1 MADDKKDLTNLKSK
15 LQLKTRRDLEP
26 EPAPVVAPSAAAP
39 EPEKKPL
46 DDFALPFDQ
55 QPAFSE
61 EDAESHLAA
70 DEIALSDGSAHKG
83 KGAIMTIAI
92 VVALLA
98 VGITGLMFG
107 RVFKARA
114 IENVRIDEALS
125 VKQFMD
131 KSKTVEGKKVYDA
144 VEDFIVEI
152 NTFIGEVE
160 KARKDGKTP
169 VQMKPRIVEFL
180 GQCDAFVKNNTY
192 FPPSKVFP
200 TNLFNADVLSVGL
213 PVVLNVKQLYD
224 ATERAASMHAKI
236 KALETPKAAVNVS
249 VFIDVQEESFTPKKV
264 KEEDPE
270 PGAVQ
275 IKRASVTLV
284 DAGGIEEN
292 PMWAEASKRERRAMP
307 QWLIPFSVPGD
318 KAVKA
323 ARTDQIGQLDVQP
336 LLTKKDQAFV
346 NNLIGDALALVYE
359 MKASAA
365 RVKFKK
371 FKELLLSYESR
382 EKYFTL

>member
-1 MADDKKDLTNLKSK
+1 M
-15 LQLKTRRDLEP
+15 
-26 EPAPVVAPSAAAP
+26 
-39 EPEKKPL
+39 
-46 DDFALPFDQ
+46 
-55 QPAFSE
+55 
-61 EDAESHLAA
+61 
-70 DEIALSDGSAHKG
+70 
-83 KGAIMTIAI
+83 
-92 VVALLA
+92 
-98 VGITGLMFG
+98 
-107 RVFKARA
+107 
-114 IENVRIDEALS
+114 
-125 VKQFMD
+125 
-131 KSKTVEGKKVYDA
+131 
-144 VEDFIVEI
+144 
-152 NTFIGEVE
+152 
-160 KARKDGKTP
+160 
-169 VQMKPRIVEFL
+169 
-180 GQCDAFVKNNTY
+180 
-192 FPPSKVFP
+192 
-200 TNLFNADVLSVGL
+200 
-213 PVVLNVKQLYD
+213 
-224 ATERAASMHAKI
+224 
-236 KALETPKAAVNVS
+236 S